1 MYISKLALDH
11 FRSWD
16 SCVLDLQP
24 GVNILRGRNGLGK
37 TNIVEAVEVLATGA
51 SHRTASSVPLVKRG
65 ERSAVIRANVVD
77 GGRTVTYEVTVPVR
91 GANRG
96 RINGG
101 SSVYMRDIVG
111 RIPCIA
117 FAPEDQRLISA
128 DPAVRRGF
136 LNQAGA
142 LLDAGYYD
150 LAQRFGHIAQQRA
163 ALLKQIAQRSRDGET
178 VDRALSGLEIWT
190 GQFIELGVA
199 LTRARARLVDRL
211 SGPFTDLYAT
221 LSGHSAGAAGQR
233 ASLAYRPGFEEVML
247 SEHPEMA
254 ISEHFQRIYPGEAS
268 RGINLIG
275 PQRDDLGIELAGMD
289 ARAYV
294 SNGEMWTMALAL
306 KMALFEL
313 IRDQGGSP
321 VVILDDVFA
330 QLDESRRAQILEFA
344 AAQQQVLITVA
355 ASGDIPR
362 TRHATVINVEDLTAD
377 GGNDHDDIAAM
388 IGDPA

>member
-1 MYISKLALDH
+1 MYIAKLALDR

-51 SHRTASSVPLVKRG
+51 SHRTTSSVPLVKRG

-77 GGRTVTYEVTVPVR
+77 DDRSTTYELTVPAR

-101 SSVYMRDIVG
+101 PSVYMRDIVG
-111 RIPCIA
+111 RIPCVT
-117 FAPEDQRLISA
+117 FAPEDQRLVSA

-142 LLDAGYYD
+142 LLTSGYYD

-163 ALLKQIAQRSRDGET
+163 ALLKQIAQRSRDGEA
-178 VDRALSGLEIWT
+178 VDAALSGLEIWT

-199 LTRARARLVDRL
+199 LTRERAKLVEQL
-211 SGPFTDLYAT
+211 SGPFTELYAK
-221 LSGHSAGAAGQR
+221 LSGHSAEDADQR
-233 ASLAYRPGFEEVML
+233 ASLAYRPSFEEVLAMDQ
-247 SEHPEMA
+247 PEMA

-268 RGINLIG
+268 RGVNLIG
-275 PQRDDLGIELAGMD
+275 PQRDDLGMELAGMD
-289 ARAYV
+289 AREYA

-330 QLDESRRAQILEFA
+330 QLDESRRSQILEFA

-355 ASGDIPR
+355 ASTDIPH
-362 TRHATVINVEDLTAD
+362 TDHATVINVEDLLSAGD
-377 GGNDHDDIAAM
+377 AGDADIAAL
-388 IGDPA
+388 IGSMG